1 MKGIYARV
9 STEDQAKHGY
19 SLQDQLRECR
29 KKAGTNNVIEYV
41 DEGISGEVLDR
52 PELTRLR
59 KDIREGIITE
69 VICFDPDRLSR
80 KLGNQIIIAD
90 EIERRAKLTF
100 VNGEY
105 AKTPEGILFFQM
117 RGAISEFEKAKI
129 TERMSRGR
137 REKARQGKV
146 VRDYQIYGYDY
157 DSENRQL
164 VINEREA
171 EIVRLI
177 FALFTGKI
185 KKVKG
190 INGIAHYLT
199 DQKIPTK
206 KNTGVWH
213 RQVVRQLLMNKAY
226 IGEFYQNR
234 WNTEGMLYN
243 KYKSQEERI
252 QMKERP
258 KEEQIL
264 VPCPAII
271 NNETFLYAQRLL
283 DESRR
288 RWAGKSQNKYLLSG
302 LISCGEC
309 GNTMTGR
316 KSKNWGKY
324 IFEYSDLKNTAGAK
338 NKGCGKRVK
347 VEELDEIVWNTV
359 VSWLNQPAE
368 IAAEAEIEQ
377 NDNQI
382 SFEEAEKHRIDNRLQ
397 DLSVARQKLIN
408 LIAHGSEV
416 LGEIGEQETRQKLK
430 EIKNEE
436 AKLIKQRHDLEQLDN
451 VEEQHQLKQNLL
463 QIASEHYLSIAPK
476 ELTFEDKQEL
486 IRYVVKEVRI
496 YCDEI
501 KLYGF

>member
-29 KKAGTNNVIEYV
+29 KKAGTNDVIEYV

-59 KDIREGIITE
+59 KDIRDGIITE
-69 VICFDPDRLSR
+69 VICLDPDRLSR

-90 EIERRAKLTF
+90 EIERRAKLIF

-164 VINEREA
+164 IINEREA

-190 INGIAHYLT
+190 INGIARYLT
-199 DQKIPTK
+199 SQKIPTK

-213 RQVVRQLLMNKAY
+213 RQVVRQLLMNRAY

-243 KYKSQEERI
+243 KYKSPEERI

-264 VPCPAII
+264 IPCPAII
-271 NNETFLYAQRLL
+271 DKEMFLYAQKLL

-288 RWAGKSQNKYLLSG
+288 RWAGKSKNNYLLSG
-302 LISCGEC
+302 LIRCGEC
-309 GNTMTGR
+309 GNTMAGR

-368 IAAEAEIEQ
+368 IAEEAERQQ
-377 NDNQI
+377 NDSQV
-382 SFEEAEKHRIDNRLQ
+382 SFEEAEKQRIEQRLQ
-397 DLSVARQKLIN
+397 ELSIARQKLIN
-408 LIAHGSEV
+408 LIANGSEV

-430 EIKNEE
+430 DIKDEE
-436 AKLIKQRHDLEQLDN
+436 TKLLKQRHDLEQLDN
-451 VEEQHQLKQNLL
+451 VKEQHQLKQNLL
-463 QIASEHYLSIAPK
+463 QVASEHYLSIAPN

-496 YCDEI
+496 YGGEV
-501 KLYGF
+501 KVYGF